1 MQLTAH
7 ALVIEET
14 KNNSFTTQLIT
25 KIVDNLQ
32 VTVKNI
38 HFRYEDSV
46 SHPDKELFSFGCTLE
61 ELSVVS
67 TDENW
72 EEAFIADAVDKVYK
86 RLNLGLFSVYWDSW
100 SKTSFRG
107 LPLEELSSAF
117 LSRIH
122 LEDDQHH
129 VLKPINGFANVPIVA
144 MSQS

>member
-1 MQLTAH
+1 MQLTAR

-32 VTVKNI
+32 ITVKNI
-38 HFRYEDSV
+38 HFRYEDSI

-107 LPLEELSSAF
+107 MPLEELSNAF

-122 LEDDQHH
+122 LEDDHHH
-129 VLKPINGFANVPIVA
+129 VLKPINGFANVQSVA
-144 MSQS
+144 ASRS